1 MKVAHRYVPD
11 KALLSVLWQ
20 EEEQKQPSPSLSLSS
35 GDGPGTG
42 QSSGKHFW
50 NGYLVKY

>member
-20 EEEQKQPSPSLSLSS
+20 EREQKQPSPSLSSPVVMGL
-35 GDGPGTG
+35 G
-42 QSSGKHFW
+42 
-50 NGYLVKY
+50 LVSLQGSIFGMAT